1 MTLPQLMSKARKMF
15 GVLGFWGVWYV
26 FMIGYPTEL
35 NKLLGISSLLSGGN
49 ELNGPHDMTML
60 IRMVL
65 ALAVGIAADVLVL
78 KVLGKL
84 FPISV
89 LGTASPRRSAPIK
102 QLK

>member
-1 MTLPQLMSKARKMF
+1 MSKARKLL

-26 FMIGYPTEL
+26 FMIGYPSEL
-35 NKLLGISSLLSGGN
+35 NTLLGISSILSGGD

-65 ALAVGIAADVLVL
+65 ALVVGVAADVLVL
-78 KVLGKL
+78 KALGKL

-89 LGTASPRRSAPIK
+89 LATASSRKSTPIK